1 MGRQAMRLTRE
12 YNSINTER
20 EMEIR
25 RLKQQL
31 QDALSQVD
39 KLEKS
44 ELEKKQ
50 KIRQL
55 TSQSSLDPVVNRAE
69 PIVRITS
76 ASAWNL

>member
-1 MGRQAMRLTRE
+1 MGSQAMRLTRE
-12 YNSINTER
+12 YDSMNTER
-20 EMEIR
+20 DMEIR

-55 TSQSSLDPVVNRAE
+55 TSQSSLDPVVNRME
-69 PIVRITS
+69 PIVRIT
-76 ASAWNL
+76 ANAWNL